1 MSVVNK
7 SKQKQI
13 NLNEDYALTA
23 DSMNI
28 VLLVQTKDKDGS
40 FTGNYRPLGYY
51 SSVEACIKKIQYAL
65 VLTYLPQVSELES
78 LSTML
83 ESYMSKL
90 HDNVRDVVKELRK

>member
-51 SSVEACIKKIQYAL
+51 SNVEAVIKKIQSE
-65 VLTYLPQVSELES
+65 VLLSTISEVNSLES
-78 LSTML
+78 LVSVL
-83 ESYMSKL
+83 ESYLSKL
-90 HDNVRDVVKELRK
+90 HDNVRDVVKELLK

>member
-28 VLLVQTKDKDGS
+28 VLLVQTKDKGQRWEL
-40 FTGNYRPLGYY
+40 YREL
-51 SSVEACIKKIQYAL
+51 SSIGLLFVCRGLY
-65 VLTYLPQVSELES
+65 
-78 LSTML
+78 
-83 ESYMSKL
+83 
-90 HDNVRDVVKELRK
+90 

>member
-28 VLLVQTKDKDGS
+28 VLLVQTKDKDGKH
-40 FTGNYRPLGYY
+40 TGNYRPLGYY
-51 SSVEACIKKIQYAL
+51 SSVEACIKKIQHEL

-78 LSTML
+78 LTTML
-83 ESYMSKL
+83 ESYLSKL